1 MQRTDTSLLSDWIS
15 GMIRGSKPG
24 VVFGSLRTVPGAGE
38 GWCHFPRRAHA
49 EGGDAEIKRPVKLA
63 SLCRRREATACVVSR
78 CVAGRRTAGEG
89 WQCRLTEWRILAKL
103 NETSF
108 ISGLRFSGLT
118 GKVLRAFLGTGRC
131 PAPAP
136 SSPPRL
142 ATSGSLL
149 HSAPV
154 ASGPS
159 QTHVAAT

>member
-1 MQRTDTSLLSDWIS
+1 
-15 GMIRGSKPG
+15 MIGGSKPG

-78 CVAGRRTAGEG
+78 CAAGQRTAGEG
-89 WQCRLTEWRILAKL
+89 WQCRLTEWRIRAKL

-118 GKVLRAFLGTGRC
+118 GKVLRALLGTGRC

-142 ATSGSLL
+142 AASGSPL

-159 QTHVAAT
+159 QTHMAAT